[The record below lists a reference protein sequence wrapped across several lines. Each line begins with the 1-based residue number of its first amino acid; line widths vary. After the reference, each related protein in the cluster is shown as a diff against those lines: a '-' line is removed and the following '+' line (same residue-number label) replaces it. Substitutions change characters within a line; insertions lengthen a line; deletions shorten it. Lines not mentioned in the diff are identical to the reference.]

1 MVAITFLQVAQYLG
15 TALIIIGGS
24 AAFLGIVYYMFN
36 GTPLPPDIDDDDT
49 DFPLGIGGAA

>member
-1 MVAITFLQVAQYLG
+1 MTFLLCAKIIGVAVMV
-15 TALIIIGGS
+15 IGGS
-24 AAFLGIVYYMFN
+24 AAFLGIIYYMFN

>member
-1 MVAITFLQVAQYLG
+1 MTFLKVAQYLG

-24 AAFLGIVYYMFN
+24 TAMLGIIYFMFN
-36 GTPLPPDIDDDDT
+36 GTPLPPDEPRDDDDT